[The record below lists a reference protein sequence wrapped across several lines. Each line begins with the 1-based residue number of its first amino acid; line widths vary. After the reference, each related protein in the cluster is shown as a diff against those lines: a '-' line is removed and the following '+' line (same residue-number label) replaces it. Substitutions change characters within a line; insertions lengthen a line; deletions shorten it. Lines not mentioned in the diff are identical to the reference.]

1 MAANGGKRQAFYR
14 GVAIVVGEANCGKLR
29 CSEGTRTMAQLDA
42 TVDMVWTA
50 FRALPPEARDRFVE
64 KMVADVAL
72 REELEDLLDAQW
84 ANERLDEPVRPLD
97 DVLGGLGKT

>member
-1 MAANGGKRQAFYR
+1 
-14 GVAIVVGEANCGKLR
+14 
-29 CSEGTRTMAQLDA
+29 MAQLDA

-64 KMVADVAL
+64 KMVTDVAL
-72 REELEDLLDAQW
+72 REELEDLLDTQM

-97 DVLGGLGKT
+97 DVLDELGKS